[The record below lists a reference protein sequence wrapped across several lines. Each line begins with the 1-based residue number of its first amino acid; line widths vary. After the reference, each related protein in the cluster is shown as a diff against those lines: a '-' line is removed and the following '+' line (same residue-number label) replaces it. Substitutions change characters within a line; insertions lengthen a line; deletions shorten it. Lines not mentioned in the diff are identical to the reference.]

1 MLAVTRARGVRCFCG
16 APGGWRWLLSIA
28 QGRGGAGQHGG
39 KAPARLLEPQK
50 DWVLLLLLSYLH
62 HAEHDGCKELGSLP
76 SLSLFALAS
85 VLLEQFA

>member
-1 MLAVTRARGVRCFCG
+1 MLAGTRARGVWRFCG

-28 QGRGGAGQHGG
+28 QGQGGAGQQGG
-39 KAPARLLEPQK
+39 KAPARLLEPEK
-50 DWVLLLLLSYLH
+50 DWVLLLLLSYLL
-62 HAEHDGCKELGSLP
+62 HDGCKELGSLP